1 MGEFWLGPSP
11 KGEIRKSGSWYP
23 ACQSK
28 CKPLLW
34 WMLQGL
40 EVEDHPL
47 LGKMKEA
54 ATRMQVIYE
63 DEWLIAVNKPE
74 GMLSVPGNVE
84 APSVASKIAE
94 MYPDLPATYMVHRL
108 DMDTSGILLVARS
121 PEVHKAL
128 QEQFF
133 RREVKKRYIALVKG
147 SSRGVEGEF
156 KGSRVQGG
164 QMVQGGK
171 GTISLPLSREPH
183 HKHRQMVD
191 HEHGKEAITE
201 YEVLSATPYREG
213 WDEVTKL
220 ALYPITGRTHQL
232 RIHMASTEGM
242 DAPIV
247 GDRLYGTAADRL
259 YLQAQAIEFTHP
271 VTGQK
276 IHIEVDEEF

>member
-128 QEQFF
+128 QGQFF

-147 SSRGVEGEF
+147 SSRGSNGSKGQGDYFAAVE
-156 KGSRVQGG
+156 S
-164 QMVQGGK
+164 
-171 GTISLPLSREPH
+171 
-183 HKHRQMVD
+183 
-191 HEHGKEAITE
+191 
-201 YEVLSATPYREG
+201 
-213 WDEVTKL
+213 
-220 ALYPITGRTHQL
+220 
-232 RIHMASTEGM
+232 
-242 DAPIV
+242 
-247 GDRLYGTAADRL
+247 
-259 YLQAQAIEFTHP
+259 
-271 VTGQK
+271 
-276 IHIEVDEEF
+276 